1 MRISDWSSD
10 VCSSD
15 LLRLWCVP
23 GFAAQWLSEQL
34 ANFGRQWP
42 ELTIEMRPTDDPADL
57 IMHQADIDIRFYGD
71 SYRPSPGGKGLRFVE
86 LARPPFLVV
95 ANQVL
100 AAELSKLQHIS
111 ELADGPLLHARPAA
125 HTSALQ
131 SLMRSSYA

>member
-15 LLRLWCVP
+15 
-23 GFAAQWLSEQL
+23 
-34 ANFGRQWP
+34 
-42 ELTIEMRPTDDPADL
+42 LTIEMRPTDDPADL

-95 ANQVL
+95 ANQEL

-111 ELADGPLLHARPAA
+111 DLADGPLLPEEQIGRASCRERGCPYVYIPVVAV
-125 HTSALQ
+125 
-131 SLMRSSYA
+131 SSKKINIKK